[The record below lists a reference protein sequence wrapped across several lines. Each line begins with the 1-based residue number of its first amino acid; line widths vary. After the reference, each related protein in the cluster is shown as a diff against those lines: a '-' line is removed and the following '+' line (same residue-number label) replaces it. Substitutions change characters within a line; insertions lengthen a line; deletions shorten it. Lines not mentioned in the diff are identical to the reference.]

1 MATQP
6 TNLPV
11 PSESPR
17 DLKFNAGKIDEFVT
31 SFESKY
37 VDRFGGEHYTIE
49 GLRWL
54 IQLAISSMGWVLIDS
69 FQDGADITLPNQA
82 LRDEVSGEYYRWDG
96 PLPKHVDAGST
107 PASSGGVGVG
117 AWVGIGDA
125 SLRAYLAT
133 VAGAA
138 SIGLQPGGNLQ
149 QAITWVTP
157 EQFGAIGDGTVHP
170 LSERYATLAAAQA
183 LYPFVT
189 SLTQTIDWAACQAA
203 ENYARGKAEV
213 RCPSYAQYHFGDNGL
228 QLGENSKWKG
238 NANVQ
243 NDKPA
248 TTMIRN
254 FPSSTPVFG
263 QCYIVRVMPAPSGAA
278 DDAIRGV
285 SFEGFKLRYPVARR
299 TPTKGTNTICLHAG
313 NSIRGKWDVSVWG
326 AEYGFYTWVFWG
338 NMGRVVGDNLH
349 KGFWTAAIIG
359 DPERPAKAGGST
371 SNRMRLEFDVTPF
384 PITIGTDSYSQ
395 YFGYFEGCVTSDGNY
410 DAVNETACGIT
421 LIGTC
426 ESVTFDFGIEKWE
439 GVHLAANGN
448 QEIGVS
454 FGFFSD
460 AHYKMSTG
468 NDGSDAAMRALMST
482 SASRI
487 QLPTTTRS
495 YLNNLSGSMMLTIS
509 DTSYYLGNITTE
521 TSTTRY
527 LANIQGTGSVFNFIG
542 GYATLVPETG
552 AAPVLFSPTTQM
564 RSRVIDNGCR
574 NLSLAVSP
582 SGYTL
587 VGKNRWVRTLRQTS
601 PMSSISGGQIYTV
614 TAPVGYSI
622 DSIDGLYLNLGDGAT
637 GAANNV
643 HIGSITQG
651 TQSTSGTCTLLTSY
665 STTAV
670 TVQYKDTIYQP

>member
-1 MATQP
+1 MTTQP

-54 IQLAISSMGWVLIDS
+54 IQQAISSMGWVLIDS

-107 PASSGGVGVG
+107 PASSGGVGVGVG

-183 LYPFVT
+183 VYPFVT

-203 ENYARGKAEV
+203 ENYARGKEEV

-243 NDKPA
+243 YDKPA

-278 DDAIRGV
+278 DVFQRGV
-285 SFEGFKLRYPVARR
+285 VFDGFKLRYPVARR
-299 TPTKGTNTICLHAG
+299 TPTKGTNTICLHGG
-313 NSIRGKWDVSVWG
+313 NGIQGVYDLSLQGS
-326 AEYGFYTWVFWG
+326 EYGLYAWSFWG
-338 NMGRVVGDNLH
+338 NRGRIRVDSCH
-349 KGFWTAAIIG
+349 KGYFVVPTLS
-359 DPERPAKAGGST
+359 DPERAGGGTTT
-371 SNRMRLEFDVTPF
+371 SNQFDIRVDVTPF
-384 PITIGTDSYSQ
+384 PITIGSDYYSQ
-395 YFGYFEGCVTSDGNY
+395 YTGYFKGVVTTDQNY
-410 DAVNETACGIT
+410 DSNNETASGIT
-421 LIGTC
+421 IIGPS
-426 ESVTFDFGIEKWE
+426 EGGSFIMGIEKFQ
-439 GVHLAANGN
+439 GVHVVQSGGN
-448 QEIGVS
+448 VNLKTS
-454 FGFFSD
+454 FSFFPD
-460 AHYKMSTG
+460 DHYKMSTG
-468 NDGSDAAMRALMST
+468 NDGADSAIRAISGT
-482 SASRI
+482 SSSRI
-487 QLPTTTRS
+487 QLPPSQRS
-495 YLNNLSGSMMLTIS
+495 YLNNISGNLSLIVENTG
-509 DTSYYLGNITTE
+509 YYMGNIGTE
-521 TSTTRY
+521 TSSTRY
-527 LANIQGTGSVFNFIG
+527 LCNIQSSGSIYSFIG
-542 GYATLVPETG
+542 GYVGFTPETG
-552 AAPVLFSPTTQM
+552 MAPVSFSPSESM
-564 RSRVIDNGCR
+564 KSRVTTEGCR
-574 NLSLAVSP
+574 SMDIWCAPSTSWSLI
-582 SGYTL
+582 
-587 VGKNRWVRTLRQTS
+587 GKNRWRRTS
-601 PMSSISGGQIYTV
+601 
-614 TAPVGYSI
+614 
-622 DSIDGLYLNLGDGAT
+622 
-637 GAANNV
+637 
-643 HIGSITQG
+643 
-651 TQSTSGTCTLLTSY
+651 
-665 STTAV
+665 
-670 TVQYKDTIYQP
+670 